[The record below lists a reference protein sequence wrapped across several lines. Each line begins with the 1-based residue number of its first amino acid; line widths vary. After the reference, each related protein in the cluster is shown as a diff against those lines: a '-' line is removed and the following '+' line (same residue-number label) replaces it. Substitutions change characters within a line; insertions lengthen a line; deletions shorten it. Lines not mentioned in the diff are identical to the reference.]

1 MSCCSGYALSMHS
14 NQRATDW
21 GGRAARCDDERHWA
35 RIFLFSLSESASSV
49 HTVQCS
55 ALGIRSAVVAVNHV
69 GSRGWAAWGLRA
81 AAVLGPGASGAGS
94 GRRPARSAQ
103 CRTRRL
109 WSRTVRR
116 SAEPP
121 AASPL
126 CRTTRA
132 LGASRGPR
140 ARPASL
146 LLLAAWLAAVAAD
159 VACPQELPPAHV
171 VCTSCRS
178 YENAR
183 EHSLR
188 VIRESLLAK
197 LGFAQAPNTTG
208 RQLPRVPADLM
219 QRFER
224 RPPPAGVQADAPAL
238 SRTFVTHTEQD
249 DFLART
255 DNVLVFAR

>member
-1 MSCCSGYALSMHS
+1 MVPYHYY
-14 NQRATDW
+14 
-21 GGRAARCDDERHWA
+21 AARRA
-35 RIFLFSLSESASSV
+35 P
-49 HTVQCS
+49 
-55 ALGIRSAVVAVNHV
+55 
-69 GSRGWAAWGLRA
+69 A
-81 AAVLGPGASGAGS
+81 AA
-94 GRRPARSAQ
+94 RAQ
-103 CRTRRL
+103 CRTRRPRSHNAPSL
-109 WSRTVRR
+109 SR
-116 SAEPP
+116 
-121 AASPL
+121 AARAAFPL

-146 LLLAAWLAAVAAD
+146 LLFAAWLAVVAAD
-159 VACPQELPPAHV
+159 LACPQEPPATHV
-171 VCTSCRS
+171 VCSSCRS

-197 LGFAQAPNTTG
+197 LGFTQAPNTTG

-219 QRFER
+219 ERFER

>member
-1 MSCCSGYALSMHS
+1 MGAYFPVFRQVSPSWHRSWRGVC
-14 NQRATDW
+14 RAT
-21 GGRAARCDDERHWA
+21 RAAR
-35 RIFLFSLSESASSV
+35 
-49 HTVQCS
+49 
-55 ALGIRSAVVAVNHV
+55 AVVVA
-69 GSRGWAAWGLRA
+69 
-81 AAVLGPGASGAGS
+81 
-94 GRRPARSAQ
+94 
-103 CRTRRL
+103 CRTRRRGCT
-109 WSRTVRR
+109 SPAVRLAAR
-116 SAEPP
+116 

-159 VACPQELPPAHV
+159 LPCPQEPPPAHV
-171 VCTSCRS
+171 VCASCRS

-219 QRFER
+219 ERFER
-224 RPPPAGVQADAPAL
+224 RPPLAGVQADAPAL

-255 DNVLVFAR
+255 ENVLVFARWKRTLQGFILATLKHFQIG

>member
-1 MSCCSGYALSMHS
+1 MAVGGGGAAGGGAR
-14 NQRATDW
+14 RA
-21 GGRAARCDDERHWA
+21 
-35 RIFLFSLSESASSV
+35 
-49 HTVQCS
+49 
-55 ALGIRSAVVAVNHV
+55 
-69 GSRGWAAWGLRA
+69 
-81 AAVLGPGASGAGS
+81 P
-94 GRRPARSAQ
+94 AQ
-103 CRTRRL
+103 CRTRRPRL
-109 WSRTVRR
+109 TPCR
-116 SAEPP
+116 SEPP
-121 AASPL
+121 RRLPAR
-126 CRTTRA
+126 RTTRA

-159 VACPQELPPAHV
+159 LACPQEPPPPHLL
-171 VCTSCRS
+171 CSSCRS

-188 VIRESLLAK
+188 VIKESLLAK

-219 QRFER
+219 ERFER

-238 SRTFVTHTEQD
+238 SFVTHTEQD

>member
-1 MSCCSGYALSMHS
+1 MLMQSIKISLLRGPPRRGAG
-14 NQRATDW
+14 
-21 GGRAARCDDERHWA
+21 GGRGAQR
-35 RIFLFSLSESASSV
+35 
-49 HTVQCS
+49 
-55 ALGIRSAVVAVNHV
+55 GAVSHAPP
-69 GSRGWAAWGLRA
+69 A
-81 AAVLGPGASGAGS
+81 AAPVSP
-94 GRRPARSAQ
+94 P
-103 CRTRRL
+103 
-109 WSRTVRR
+109 
-116 SAEPP
+116 EPP
-121 AASPL
+121 AAP
-126 CRTTRA
+126 RPRNTRA

-159 VACPQELPPAHV
+159 LACPQEPPPPHL
-171 VCTSCRS
+171 CSSCRS

-188 VIRESLLAK
+188 VIKESLLAK

-219 QRFER
+219 ERFER

-238 SRTFVTHTEQD
+238 SFVTHTEQD

-255 DNVLVFAR
+255 ENVLVFAR

>member
-1 MSCCSGYALSMHS
+1 MGVFSYVELVRRAATAERPRQLRRESQPEHAGGRRARARGPARRARAQSAVSHAPPAVAHAPSLS
-14 NQRATDW
+14 
-21 GGRAARCDDERHWA
+21 RAAR
-35 RIFLFSLSESASSV
+35 
-49 HTVQCS
+49 
-55 ALGIRSAVVAVNHV
+55 
-69 GSRGWAAWGLRA
+69 AAF
-81 AAVLGPGASGAGS
+81 
-94 GRRPARSAQ
+94 
-103 CRTRRL
+103 
-109 WSRTVRR
+109 
-116 SAEPP
+116 
-121 AASPL
+121 PL

-146 LLLAAWLAAVAAD
+146 LLFAAWLAAVAAD
-159 VACPQELPPAHV
+159 LACQQDPPATHV
-171 VCTSCRS
+171 VCSSCRS

-219 QRFER
+219 ERFER
-224 RPPPAGVQADAPAL
+224 KPPPAGVQADAPAL

>member
-1 MSCCSGYALSMHS
+1 MHS
-14 NQRATDW
+14 NQTATDW
-21 GGRAARCDDERHWA
+21 GGRAGGAGAVAGGRRGGCGRLP
-35 RIFLFSLSESASSV
+35 RSV
-49 HTVQCS
+49 
-55 ALGIRSAVVAVNHV
+55 
-69 GSRGWAAWGLRA
+69 
-81 AAVLGPGASGAGS
+81 PASGAGS
-94 GRRPARSAQ
+94 GRG
-103 CRTRRL
+103 RRA
-109 WSRTVRR
+109 RR
-116 SAEPP
+116 SVARAACGRAPSVAPP
-121 AASPL
+121 SPRAASPP

-219 QRFER
+219 ERFER

-255 DNVLVFAR
+255 DNVLVFAPECRTRMLRPPSILLVAKKSVHQCNRYLGF